1 MKLQVQRLEEQQRK
15 SLSSSEWC
23 PIWTVKA
30 FLEVNKRLKDDEEFA
45 KEFVSYKIVI
55 VKEVWICYFFF
66 NSAREHYSV
75 TLNKPRSSEIHHE
88 SNDGT
93 LQTSGSNVIHPKRKI
108 NSRNWKPF
116 YLTKVYTQLKSKP
129 FINLSIYLYIFINI
143 FFCVDYI
150 SCYIWLV

>member
-55 VKEVWICYFFF
+55 VKEV
-66 NSAREHYSV
+66 
-75 TLNKPRSSEIHHE
+75 
-88 SNDGT
+88 
-93 LQTSGSNVIHPKRKI
+93 
-108 NSRNWKPF
+108 
-116 YLTKVYTQLKSKP
+116 
-129 FINLSIYLYIFINI
+129 
-143 FFCVDYI
+143 
-150 SCYIWLV
+150 